1 MLRILKKS
9 GRKILKLTKLEVTR
23 NKQNPFPEEIQE
35 FWEVI
40 ENIKL
45 RELSMVS
52 NSRLFATAI
61 AAKYICENK
70 IDGDFVECGVWRGG
84 NSILAASIFQHYK
97 QPKQLHLYDTFSG
110 MTRPTSKDYDLALGQ
125 SAINTYNKLVLNEN
139 NEESDWCRA
148 SIEEVKGNFIEFGL
162 ELKST
167 KFIRGDVLQTLQDPT
182 NVPDKISI
190 LRLDTDW
197 YESTKFELETLYPK
211 LVIGGVL
218 IVDDYGHWSGARQA
232 VDEYFKDKHIPLLNI
247 IDYTGRMAIKT
258 YVC

>member
-1 MLRILKKS
+1 MSLELKDFMDGKTDAVSLRDKYLKNINKN
-9 GRKILKLTKLEVTR
+9 KKKTR
-23 NKQNPFPEEIQE
+23 VALITPN
-35 FWEVI
+35 VI
-40 ENIKL
+40 GSKTQIRRVQPPL
-45 RELSMVS
+45 G
-52 NSRLFATAI
+52 I
-61 AAKYICENK
+61 AC
-70 IDGDFVECGVWRGG
+70 
-84 NSILAASIFQHYK
+84 LAAV
-97 QPKQLHLYDTFSG
+97 LD
-110 MTRPTSKDYDLALGQ
+110 DYGFKALKIIDSSAEGYNNVQDLEG
-125 SAINTYNKLVLNEN
+125 
-139 NEESDWCRA
+139 D
-148 SIEEVKGNFIEFGL
+148 FIEFGL

-167 KFIRGDVLQTLQDPT
+167 KFIRGDVLQTLQDST

-197 YESTKFELETLYPK
+197 YESTKFELEILYPK